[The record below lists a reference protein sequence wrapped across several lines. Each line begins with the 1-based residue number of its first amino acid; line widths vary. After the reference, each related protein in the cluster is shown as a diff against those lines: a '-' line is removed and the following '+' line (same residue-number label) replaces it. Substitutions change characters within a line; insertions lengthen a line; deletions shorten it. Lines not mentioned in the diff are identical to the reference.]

1 MRDPFINLVR
11 KLPGLFGKKTE
22 EEQVRFLY
30 NIRKLVPSDMAYEI
44 IKPMISEYEGNDGW
58 RRYRDE
64 FLEHFPEALNAMTI
78 PVNFGDGIT
87 YSSKKEDL
95 DKFVFLAATHD
106 KVNGIPILELLTDL
120 FSDPDSAI
128 RSDEPRFGELI
139 DKIRK
144 TVGDK
149 LTGSQDQT
157 KIISEL
163 ETLSCI
169 PAGVQNR
176 ADIMG
181 TFLGLEDLEYVSL
194 PDQLRVYDEKSNE
207 NNSLE
212 VTTAIYLV
220 RAADYRKSSNR
231 DLRKQIKRPWNHF
244 MTALGN
250 EFGNIAGIMDPNYLT
265 KENGEITSDGELE
278 LYRPEN
284 GKLVNITKRE
294 ISRLPKLADLLGR
307 NLGDL
312 KEELDPYL
320 PFMADE
326 VGVLYSDM
334 FLARDTSGII
344 PFTSIVPRSESPSV
358 AVNDLVLDGERYAVM
373 TARFTRGDQQE
384 RFERK
389 LKETYDSG
397 VNMDH
402 WNKFNY
408 LEHSR
413 HLEPAFN

>member
-64 FLEHFPEALNAMTI
+64 FLEHFPEALNAMAV
-78 PVNFGDGIT
+78 PLKYGKGMT
-87 YSSKKEDL
+87 YSSENHGL
-95 DKFVFLAATHD
+95 DKFVFLVATHD
-106 KVNGIPILELLTDL
+106 KVNGIPILELLVDL
-120 FSDPDSAI
+120 FSDPDVDIYPS
-128 RSDEPRFGELI
+128 EERFGELKE
-139 DKIRK
+139 KIEK

-149 LTGSQDQT
+149 LYEFKNQESVLSDL
-157 KIISEL
+157 S
-163 ETLSCI
+163 TLPRI
-169 PAGVQNR
+169 PSGVQNR

-181 TFLGLEDLEYVSL
+181 LFLGLQDLEYVSL
-194 PDQLRVYDEKSNE
+194 SDQLRIYDEKSNE

-307 NLGDL
+307 NLSDL
-312 KEELDPYL
+312 KKELDPYL

-397 VNMDH
+397 INMDH
-402 WNKFNY
+402 WGKFNY

>member
-64 FLEHFPEALNAMTI
+64 FLEHFPEALNAMAV
-78 PVNFGDGIT
+78 PLKYGKGMT
-87 YSSKKEDL
+87 YSSENHGL
-95 DKFVFLAATHD
+95 DKFVFLVATHD
-106 KVNGIPILELLTDL
+106 KVNGIPILELLVDL
-120 FSDPDSAI
+120 FSDPDVDIYPS
-128 RSDEPRFGELI
+128 EERFGELKE
-139 DKIRK
+139 KIEK

-149 LTGSQDQT
+149 LYEFKNQESVLSDL
-157 KIISEL
+157 S
-163 ETLSCI
+163 TLPRI
-169 PAGVQNR
+169 PSGVQNR

-181 TFLGLEDLEYVSL
+181 LFLGLQDLEYVSL
-194 PDQLRVYDEKSNE
+194 SDQLRIYDEKSNE

-344 PFTSIVPRSESPSV
+344 PFTSIVLRSESPSV

-397 VNMDH
+397 INMDH
-402 WNKFNY
+402 WGKFNY